1 MSAVIAGM
9 KTAGTTFADQRLL
22 VYGAGTAGTGMAD
35 QIHAGMIRAG
45 LTPDEAKGRIWM
57 IDSNGLVSD
66 DMKQLPDYQ
75 AAYARPASETADWD
89 HQDGIIGLLET
100 VKRVHPTILI
110 GTSTDHGA
118 FTQEVI
124 EALSA
129 GYERLIVLPLSNPTE
144 KIEAMP
150 KDVIAWSKG
159 PALVATG
166 IPIEPFDYNGTTF
179 LIGQGNNSLLYPGLG
194 LGRIVS
200 GVPHVTDAMILAA
213 AEAAAGQVTSHEC
226 GASLLPPAD
235 HLRHVGRRKPLDDAK
250 QSRLVRRVAR
260 IDVLAA
266 CQQEV
271 RDLLG
276 GREVHEP
283 RLVGGPPQV
292 RADHSPL

>member
-235 HLRHVGRRKPLDDAK
+235 HLRASLATVRVSPLTRI
-250 QSRLVRRVAR
+250 RLFLTMTRH
-260 IDVLAA
+260 
-266 CQQEV
+266 
-271 RDLLG
+271 
-276 GREVHEP
+276 RETP
-283 RLVGGPPQV
+283 RLPRVV
-292 RADHSPL
+292 ERVLTERAKHEAGAPEGE